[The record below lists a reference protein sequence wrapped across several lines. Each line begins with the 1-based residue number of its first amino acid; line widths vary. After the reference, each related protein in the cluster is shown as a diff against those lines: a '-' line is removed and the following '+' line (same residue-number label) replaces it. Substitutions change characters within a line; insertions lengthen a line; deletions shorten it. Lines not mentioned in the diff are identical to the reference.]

1 MRQALWLL
9 AAATTALALAV
20 AALGPTATAAAGFA
34 AVAAMAGLIAAT
46 FLWLWWVRATPLAL
60 GMALSWAGVALVAA
74 VSGPT
79 LPLAALPLLT
89 VGAVLHFAVMRR
101 SMNLPH
107 ATVAAPAAASALAVL
122 KSYLFTKS

>member
-9 AAATTALALAV
+9 LAATTALALAV
-20 AALGPTATAAAGFA
+20 ATVGPAATAAAGFA
-34 AVAAMAGLIAAT
+34 AVAAMAGMIAAT

-60 GMALSWAGVALVAA
+60 GMALSWAGVAVVTA

-89 VGAVLHFAVMRR
+89 AGAVLHFAVMRR
-101 SMNLPH
+101 SMSLPH
-107 ATVAAPAAASALAVL
+107 ATVAVPAAASALAML
-122 KSYLFTKS
+122 KGFFITKP

>member
-1 MRQALWLL
+1 
-9 AAATTALALAV
+9 
-20 AALGPTATAAAGFA
+20 
-34 AVAAMAGLIAAT
+34 
-46 FLWLWWVRATPLAL
+46 
-60 GMALSWAGVALVAA
+60 MALSWAGVALVAA

>member
-9 AAATTALALAV
+9 AAATAVLSLAV
-20 AALGPTATAAAGFA
+20 AALGSAATAAAGYA
-34 AVAAMAGLIAAT
+34 AVAAMAALISAT

-74 VSGPT
+74 SGSA
-79 LPLAALPLLT
+79 LPLPALPLLT

-101 SMNLPH
+101 SMNLPP
-107 ATVAAPAAASALAVL
+107 ATLAAPAAATALALL
-122 KSYLFTKS
+122 KSLLITKS